1 MLKGKVDGLV
11 DSCLFDATLSLYQR
25 GNTNRLVVFLGG
37 DRVLSGDHGIQK
49 WKASVTSAC
58 QGKSLENEMK

>member
-1 MLKGKVDGLV
+1 MDWLTLV
-11 DSCLFDATLSLYQR
+11 YSMQRYRSIRGETQIGWLF
-25 GNTNRLVVFLGG
+25 FWGG